1 MANSLGIENDRA
13 FVVGVSTTCIGQFLG
28 NEATFLAA
36 IFPTIDPYNRPIP
49 MLLPDV
55 FRRTDDKTSEGFPCL
70 VAQLMRV
77 PRFRVNPKPETSKG
91 HSHAFSA
98 GLKDLW
104 QWRSEA
110 WRPKNVS
117 ALFEVKVLRNRRR
130 SPRVT
135 KGFYYDRQGNFFL

>member
-1 MANSLGIENDRA
+1 
-13 FVVGVSTTCIGQFLG
+13 
-28 NEATFLAA
+28 
-36 IFPTIDPYNRPIP
+36 

-55 FRRTDDKTSEGFPCL
+55 FRRTDDKASDGGFSVFSC
-70 VAQLMRV
+70 ATYAGASF
-77 PRFRVNPKPETSKG
+77 PRRPKPETSKG
-91 HSHAFSA
+91 HSHAFST

-104 QWRSEA
+104 QRRSEA
-110 WRPKNVS
+110 RRPKNAS

>member
-13 FVVGVSTTCIGQFLG
+13 FVVDVSTTCVGQFLR
-28 NEATFLAA
+28 NEPTFSAA
-36 IFPTIDPYNRPIP
+36 NFPIIDPYRPFP

-55 FRRTDDKTSEGFPCL
+55 FRRTDDKASEGFPCL

-91 HSHAFSA
+91 HSHAFFTE
-98 GLKDLW
+98 LKDLW
-104 QWRSEA
+104 QRRSEA
-110 WRPKNVS
+110 WRPKNAS
-117 ALFEVKVLRNRRR
+117 ALFEAKVLRNRRR

-135 KGFYYDRQGNFFL
+135 KGFYNDRQGNFFL